1 MDPGRI
7 TSWCLGMFSFLEV
20 KMGGMRGLKDDET
33 QYELMFFGAVF
44 VNTWDPFL
52 SLCLVGSTWVFFFKS
67 S

>member
-1 MDPGRI
+1 
-7 TSWCLGMFSFLEV
+7 
-20 KMGGMRGLKDDET
+20 MGGMRGLKDDET